1 MEGDTTAGSGLV
13 PERMKTRPIPLSTY
27 RLQFNR
33 SFTFSQA
40 ADLVPYLAELGITH
54 CYASPYLRSRPGSM
68 HGYDIIDHHHLD
80 PEIGTPEE
88 YGCFVSALHQHGMG
102 QILDVVPNHMGILSA
117 DNAWW
122 LEVLENGEA
131 STYAEF
137 FDIDWYPLKDE
148 LRGKVLVPVL
158 GDQYGTVLDR
168 GELKLT
174 FDPEKGEFS
183 IFYFQH
189 RFPVNPREYPRILG
203 YDPEA
208 LQRQL
213 GADNENLLEL
223 QSLISAFNHLPGREE
238 AAPEKRAERLRD
250 KEIHKRRLAAL
261 CARSPEITEFVKRN
275 VKSINGT
282 AGDGGSFD
290 ALHELV
296 KAQAYR
302 LAYWRVA
309 ADDINYRRFF
319 DVNDLAG
326 LRQEN
331 EIVFA
336 QTHEFVLQLLRE
348 GQIDGLRVDHPDGL
362 YDPKQYFERVQ
373 GGDTSETGAPKSC
386 YLVAEKILTGDEQLP
401 KDWPIH
407 GTTGYNFSNLVNG
420 LFVDSQSERR
430 LDRIYRAFI
439 GQHANFKEIVYE
451 CKKLVMDQLL
461 NSELNVLANHLSR
474 IALADRHTCDFT
486 LKSLRDALTEIIACF
501 PVYRTYV
508 TEQEVSES
516 DRAYIN
522 EAVGCAK
529 ERSSTVETSI
539 YDFICEVLL
548 TSQGA
553 GHPQFYQRSVIHF
566 AMKFQ
571 QYTSA
576 LMANGVEDSSF
587 YRYNRLI
594 SLNEVG
600 GDPLRFGTTPDQFHR
615 EVEQRSRSWPD
626 EMLATSTHDS
636 KRSEDVRARINV
648 LSEIPTEWHRKVRTW
663 REINRDKK
671 TFDDGTEVPVSNDEY
686 LLYQTLVG
694 AWPTGN
700 GADNPSEH
708 FTKRIREYMLKAVR
722 EAKEKTSWANQNKE
736 YEDAVTKFVD
746 GVLGSQEFR
755 NDFIPFQRKISHF
768 GKLNSLSQTLIKLT
782 VPGVPDTYQGNE
794 MWEFNLVDP
803 DNRRVVDYE
812 MRRRVLTEFKEVCDD
827 GCDQQTTFARQLAAN
842 MNDGRIKAYLVWKIL
857 NLRKRQ
863 PELFQ
868 RGDYVPLEVAGE
880 RAKHLLAFA
889 RRYKAQTLIVVSP
902 RLCAQLLAGE
912 LRMPCGEE
920 VWQDAQI
927 TVPEDVTRF
936 RNLFTGEKFAR
947 EHGGLF
953 AKHLF
958 HNFPVALLLSE

>member
-576 LMANGVEDSSF
+576 LMAKGVEDSSF

>member
-1 MEGDTTAGSGLV
+1 
-13 PERMKTRPIPLSTY
+13 
-27 RLQFNR
+27 
-33 SFTFSQA
+33 
-40 ADLVPYLAELGITH
+40 
-54 CYASPYLRSRPGSM
+54 
-68 HGYDIIDHHHLD
+68 
-80 PEIGTPEE
+80 
-88 YGCFVSALHQHGMG
+88 MG
-102 QILDVVPNHMGILSA
+102 QILDVVPNHMGIMSA

-131 STYAEF
+131 STYADF

-148 LRGKVLVPVL
+148 MQGKVLVPVL

-174 FDPEKGEFS
+174 FDAEKGEFS

-203 YDPEA
+203 YSSES
-208 LQRQL
+208 LQQQL

-261 CARSPEITEFVKRN
+261 CARSPEITEFVGRN
-275 VKSINGT
+275 VTKINGT
-282 AGDGGSFD
+282 QGDGSSFD
-290 ALHELV
+290 VLHELI
-296 KAQAYR
+296 KSQAYR

-331 EIVFA
+331 DIVFT
-336 QTHEFVLQLLRE
+336 QTHEFILQLLRE
-348 GQIDGLRVDHPDGL
+348 GKIDGLRVDHPDGL

-373 GGDTSETGAPKSC
+373 GGDAKENLAGKSY
-386 YLVAEKILTGDEQLP
+386 YLIAEKILTGNEQLP
-401 KDWPIH
+401 GNWPIH

-420 LFVDSQSERR
+420 LFVDPQGERK
-430 LDRIYRAFI
+430 LDRVYRAFI

-508 TEQEVSES
+508 TEQEVSEN

-522 EAVGCAK
+522 EAVDCAK
-529 ERSSTVETSI
+529 EKSSTAETSV
-539 YDFICEVLL
+539 YDFIREVLL
-548 TSQGA
+548 TSQGQR
-553 GHPQFYQRSVIHF
+553 HPQFYQRSVIHF

-576 LMANGVEDSSF
+576 LMAKGVEDTSF
-587 YRYNRLI
+587 YRYNRLV
-594 SLNEVG
+594 SPNDVG
-600 GDPLRFGTTPDQFHR
+600 GDPLRFGTTPEQFHR
-615 EVEQRSRSWPD
+615 EIAQRSRSWPD
-626 EMLATSTHDS
+626 EMSATSTHDS

-648 LSEIPTEWHRKVRTW
+648 LSEIPMEWHRKVRAW
-663 REINRDKK
+663 REMNHDKK
-671 TFDDGTEVPVSNDEY
+671 TVDDGVEAPVPNDEY

-694 AWPTGN
+694 AWPN
-700 GADNPSEH
+700 GDQASNLPQA
-708 FTKRIREYMLKAVR
+708 FANRICEYMLKAVR

-736 YEDAVTKFVD
+736 YEDAVTKFVN
-746 GVLGSQEFR
+746 GVLGSVEFR
-755 NDFIPFQRKISHF
+755 KDFIPFQRKISHF
-768 GKLNSLSQTLIKLT
+768 GMLNSLSQTLIKLT
-782 VPGVPDTYQGNE
+782 APGVPDIYQGNE
-794 MWEFNLVDP
+794 LWEFNLVDP
-803 DNRRVVDYE
+803 DNRRAVDYKL
-812 MRRRVLTEFKEVCDD
+812 RKRVLAEFTGICDG
-827 GCDQQTTFARQLAAN
+827 GCDQQAAFVRDLATN
-842 MNDGRIKAYLVWKIL
+842 TDDGRIKAYLIWKIL
-857 NLRKRQ
+857 NLRKQQ
-863 PELFQ
+863 PDLFQ
-868 RGDYVPLEVAGE
+868 LGEYVPLEIAGE
-880 RAKHLLAFA
+880 RAKHLVAFA
-889 RRYKAQTLIVVSP
+889 RRYKGEILIVTAP
-902 RLCAQLLAGE
+902 RLCAQLLGGGS
-912 LRMPCGEE
+912 RMPCREE
-920 VWQDAQI
+920 VWQDTQVKTPNEA
-927 TVPEDVTRF
+927 VRF
-936 RNLFTGEKFAR
+936 RNLLTGEQVAGAQ
-947 EHGGLF
+947 GGLLG
-953 AKHLF
+953 KHLF

>member
-1 MEGDTTAGSGLV
+1 
-13 PERMKTRPIPLSTY
+13 MKARSIPLSTY

-80 PEIGTPEE
+80 PEIGTPEDYE
-88 YGCFVSALHQHGMG
+88 RFVSALHQHGMG

-131 STYAEF
+131 STYADF

-148 LRGKVLVPVL
+148 LQGKVLVPVL

-189 RFPVNPREYPRILG
+189 RFPVNPREYPRILA
-203 YDPEA
+203 YDPES
-208 LQRQL
+208 LQQQL
-213 GADNENLLEL
+213 GADDENLLEL

-261 CARSPEITEFVKRN
+261 CARSPEVTEFIERN
-275 VKSINGT
+275 IRKINGVP
-282 AGDGGSFD
+282 GDSGSFD
-290 ALHELV
+290 TLHELI

-331 EIVFA
+331 ETVFA

-348 GQIDGLRVDHPDGL
+348 GKINGLRVDHPDGL

-373 GGDTSETGAPKSC
+373 GSEGGGDARSH
-386 YLVAEKILTGDEQLP
+386 YLVAEKILTGNEQLP
-401 KDWPIH
+401 ETWPIH

-420 LFVDSQSERR
+420 LFVDPDSERK
-430 LDRIYRAFI
+430 LDRVYRSFI
-439 GQHANFKEIVYE
+439 GQHANFKEIVYQ

-486 LKSLRDALTEIIACF
+486 LKSLRDALIEIIACF

-508 TEQEVSES
+508 TEQAVSES

-522 EAVGCAK
+522 EGVDCAK
-529 ERSSTVETSI
+529 EKSTTTETSV
-539 YDFICEVLL
+539 YDFIREVLL
-548 TSQGA
+548 TGQGT
-553 GHPQFYQRSVIHF
+553 GHPQFYQRSVAHF

-576 LMANGVEDSSF
+576 LMAKGVEDTSF
-587 YRYNRLI
+587 YLYNRLV
-594 SLNEVG
+594 SLNDVG
-600 GDPLRFGTTPDQFHR
+600 GDPLRFGTTPEQFHR
-615 EVEQRSRSWPD
+615 EIVQRSRSWPN
-626 EMLATSTHDS
+626 EMSATSTHDS

-648 LSEIPTEWHRKVRTW
+648 LSEIPMEWHRKVRTW
-663 REINRDKK
+663 REMNRDKK
-671 TFDDGTEVPVSNDEY
+671 TFRDAAGAPTPNDEY

-694 AWPTGN
+694 AWPTGDEAN
-700 GADNPSEH
+700 SPPES
-708 FTKRIREYMLKAVR
+708 FVTRIREYILKAVR

-736 YEDAVTKFVD
+736 YEDAVTRFVN
-746 GVLGSQEFR
+746 GVLRSQRFR
-755 NDFIPFQRKISHF
+755 DDFIPFQRKISHF
-768 GKLNSLSQTLIKLT
+768 GMLNSLSQTLIKLT

-794 MWEFNLVDP
+794 LWEFNLVDP
-803 DNRRVVDYE
+803 DNRRAVDYE
-812 MRRRVLTEFKEVCDD
+812 LRRRVLAEFKEVCDK
-827 GCDQQTTFARQLAAN
+827 GCDQQAMFARELAEN
-842 MNDGRIKAYLVWKIL
+842 MYDGRIKAYLVWKIL
-857 NLRKRQ
+857 NLRKRW
-863 PELFQ
+863 PNLFQ
-868 RGDYVPLEVAGE
+868 LGEYIPLEIAGE
-880 RAKHLLAFA
+880 RAKHLVAFA
-889 RRYKAQTLIVVSP
+889 RRHGTQTLTVVAP
-902 RLCAQLLAGE
+902 RLCIQLLGSD
-912 LRMPCGEE
+912 LRMPSGEE
-920 VWQDAQI
+920 VWQDAHI
-927 TVPEDVTRF
+927 KIPNDDVRF
-936 RNLFTGEKFAR
+936 RNLLTGEKLVCAQGRF
-947 EHGGLF
+947 L

-958 HNFPVALLLSE
+958 NNFPLALLLSE